1 MGNEEYEDD
10 LENKTMAKIDN
21 PDSANELN
29 GDFRIVEYDDNSD
42 NEIEEHIPISNV
54 WQIKKTKKKDHPL

>member
-54 WQIKKTKKKDHPL
+54 